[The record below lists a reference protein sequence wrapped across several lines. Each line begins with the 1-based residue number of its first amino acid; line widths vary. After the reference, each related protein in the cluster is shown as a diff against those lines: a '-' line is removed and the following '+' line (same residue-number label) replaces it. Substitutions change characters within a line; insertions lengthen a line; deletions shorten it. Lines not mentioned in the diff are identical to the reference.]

1 MKFHT
6 LTLALAAAFLATG
19 LGSAPQASAQ
29 SPMQVHEQR
38 VVLMKEL
45 GGAMGR
51 INQNQKEVSGHPQ
64 VVAAATVINNHAK
77 AMPGWFPAGTDMV
90 AVSNG
95 GKNHS
100 KVEIWQN
107 KAEFDAAAK
116 GLETVSADMIRIAA
130 GTDNNAVQEQFK
142 KMGPACGA
150 CHSKFRAPLQ

>member
-1 MKFHT
+1 MKFRT
-6 LTLALAAAFLATG
+6 LTLALAAAFVAVG
-19 LGSAPQASAQ
+19 LGSAPQALAQ
-29 SPMQVHEQR
+29 SPMQIHEQR
-38 VVLMKEL
+38 VAAMKEL

-51 INQNQKEVSGHPQ
+51 INQNQKEVAGHAQ

-90 AVSNG
+90 AVPNG

-100 KVEIWQN
+100 KVEIWQA

-142 KMGPACGA
+142 KFGPACGA
-150 CHSKFRAPLQ
+150 CHSKFRSPLQ

>member
-1 MKFHT
+1 MKFRT
-6 LTLALAAAFLATG
+6 LTLTLAAAFLATG

-38 VVLMKEL
+38 VASMKEL

-51 INQNQKEVSGHPQ
+51 INQNQKEVAGHPQ

-77 AMPGWFPAGTDMV
+77 AMPGWFPAGTDMA
-90 AVSNG
+90 AVPNG
-95 GKNHS
+95 GKNHA
-100 KVEIWQN
+100 KAEIWQA

-142 KMGPACGA
+142 KFGPACGA

>member
-142 KMGPACGA
+142 KFGAACGA